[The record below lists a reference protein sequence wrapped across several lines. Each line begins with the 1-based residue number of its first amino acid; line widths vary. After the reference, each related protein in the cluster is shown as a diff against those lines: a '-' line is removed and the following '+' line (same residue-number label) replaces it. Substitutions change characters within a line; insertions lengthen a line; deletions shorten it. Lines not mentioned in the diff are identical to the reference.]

1 MLGYQSDKE
10 DSRLKDVQG
19 GVGAGEAFLSPEE
32 TWTSVNS
39 GVTGLL
45 GYSEEQLLGRPLSEF
60 LHRDYKQLYH
70 NQMGALAAGE
80 TPFFECTLKL
90 VHQAMIPVPLSIRIT
105 RINEPST
112 GKLLFYTVLLMGLS
126 EPGCKENLLSD
137 SADLLRLIADNVR
150 DIVYV
155 ATPDSLCRYCSPSVY
170 EVLGYE
176 PEQLVGRNVS
186 SYIHPDDL
194 MVLQMP
200 GALAYRSVQLR
211 TRHAKG
217 HYLWIEY
224 TLRVLEEEDGRGIV
238 AVGRDITERKMVERK
253 LQESVE
259 RYTSLKKYN
268 HDAVISLGLEG
279 DIINGNDKACEL
291 TGYTISELAGM
302 NVSSI
307 VGAEHLN
314 DILEHSSRNRWRE
327 QNIDK
332 IRHKDGHMVEVLT
345 SIAPIVINGSRVGF
359 YIIVKDITEQ
369 KKLMIAKE
377 TAEHTNRAK
386 SDFLAMMSHEIRTP
400 MNGVIGMTDL
410 LLEMSEP
417 QSVQHEYLEIIR
429 QSGDTLLA
437 IINDILDF
445 SKIEAGKTELH
456 EDRFDLR
463 LCIASVMNV
472 LCHKAEIKGLHVE
485 TQVNAEVPT
494 HLLGD
499 GERLKQVL
507 LNLVGNAV
515 KFTYTGSIV
524 LEVRVA
530 EQKEGRIMLEFSVSD
545 TGIGIPEELQGRLFE
560 PFYQLDHFMNRRHEG
575 TGLGLAITKKL
586 VELMGGQITLHRRA
600 EPGTGTTF
608 VFTAVFLDDGNADL
622 AEVGQD
628 DAQYMTRA
636 EDSPLRILVAEDNE
650 INQIVLKKMLE
661 KRGHFVE
668 LASDGTVVMQRI
680 TCESFDLVFM
690 DIQMPRM
697 NGLESTKY
705 IKETLPPEKQ
715 PIIVA
720 VTANALKGDRELC
733 LATGMDEYISK
744 PITSEILTGVLRKFF

>member
-1 MLGYQSDKE
+1 MQD
-10 DSRLKDVQG
+10 

-60 LHRDYKQLYH
+60 LHRDYKELYH
-70 NQMGALAAGE
+70 KQMGALAASE
-80 TPFFECTLKL
+80 ISFFECTLKL
-90 VHQAMIPVPLSIRIT
+90 VHQAMNPVALIIRIT

-112 GKLLFYTVLLMGLS
+112 GKLLFYTVLLRGLTG
-126 EPGCKENLLSD
+126 PGCKEDFLSD
-137 SADLLRLIADNVR
+137 SADLFRLIADNIR

-155 ATPDSLCRYCSPSVY
+155 ATPDSLCRYCSPSVH

-176 PEQLVGRNVS
+176 PEQLVGQNVS

-194 MVLQMP
+194 NALQMP
-200 GALAYRSVQLR
+200 GALAYSSVQLR
-211 TRHAKG
+211 TRHAEG

-224 TLRVLEEEDGRGIV
+224 TLRVLEDEGGRGIV

-307 VGAEHLN
+307 VGAEHLK
-314 DILEHSSRNRWRE
+314 DILDHSSGNHWGERNIE
-327 QNIDK
+327 E

-345 SIAPIVINGSRVGF
+345 SIAPIVISGSRVGF

-472 LCHKAEIKGLHVE
+472 LSHKAEIKGLYIE

-494 HLLGD
+494 HLVGD

-515 KFTYTGSIV
+515 KFTYTGGIL
-524 LEVRVA
+524 LEVRVV
-530 EQKEGRIMLEFSVSD
+530 EQKEGRSMLEFSVSD

-600 EPGTGTTF
+600 EPGATF
-608 VFTAVFLDDGNADL
+608 VFTAVFLDDANVTM
-622 AEVGQD
+622 AEVGQND
-628 DAQYMTRA
+628 TQSLTGS
-636 EDSPLRILVAEDNE
+636 EDRPLRILVAEDNE
-650 INQIVLKKMLE
+650 INQVVLKKMLE
-661 KRGHFVE
+661 KRGHSVE

-690 DIQMPRM
+690 DIQMPRT
-697 NGLESTKY
+697 NGLEATKY

-744 PITSEILTGVLRKFF
+744 PVTSETLTGVIRKFF

>member
-1 MLGYQSDKE
+1 MLGHQSDKE
-10 DSRLKDVQG
+10 NSRLKDVQG
-19 GVGAGEAFLSPEE
+19 GGAAGEAFLSPEE

-80 TPFFECTLKL
+80 IPFFECTLKL
-90 VHQAMIPVPLSIRIT
+90 VHQAMIPVPLIARIT
-105 RINEPST
+105 RIIEPAT
-112 GKLLFYTVLLMGLS
+112 GKLLFYTVLLMELS
-126 EPGCKENLLSD
+126 EPGCKENHLTD
-137 SADLLRLIADNVR
+137 NADLFRLIADNVR

-194 MVLQMP
+194 MTLQMP
-200 GALAYRSVQLR
+200 GALAYSSVQLR
-211 TRHAKG
+211 TRHAEG

-224 TLRVLEEEDGRGIV
+224 TLRVLEEEGVGRGIV

-279 DIINGNDKACEL
+279 DIINGNDKVCEL
-291 TGYTISELAGM
+291 TGYTIPELTDL

-314 DILEHSSRNRWRE
+314 DILDHSSGNHWGER
-327 QNIDK
+327 NIDR

-345 SIAPIVINGSRVGF
+345 SIAPIVISGSRVGF

-417 QSVQHEYLEIIR
+417 HSVQHEYLEIIR
-429 QSGDTLLA
+429 QSGDTLLS

-472 LCHKAEIKGLHVE
+472 LSHKAEIKGLYIE

-515 KFTYTGSIV
+515 KFTYTGGIM
-524 LEVRVA
+524 LEVRVT

-600 EPGTGTTF
+600 EPGTTF
-608 VFTAVFLDDGNADL
+608 VFTAVFLDDENADL
-622 AEVGQD
+622 DEVGQD

-697 NGLESTKY
+697 NGLEATKY

-744 PITSEILTGVLRKFF
+744 PVTSETLTGVIRKFF